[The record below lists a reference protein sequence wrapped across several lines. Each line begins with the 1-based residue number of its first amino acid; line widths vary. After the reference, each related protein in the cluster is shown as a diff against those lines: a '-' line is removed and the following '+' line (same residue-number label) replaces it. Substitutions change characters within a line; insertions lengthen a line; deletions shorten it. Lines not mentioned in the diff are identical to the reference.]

1 MNTHQ
6 YMLMSK
12 GTHREHNIFRDVG
25 YENLPPPLP
34 AAEERALLAE
44 YRQTRSVAIRNRLV
58 EANMRFVVLRSATAW
73 SRLGQYSTTID
84 FADLIAEGAI
94 ALTLAVENH
103 DRPDIKLI
111 SYAVRWIHT
120 WHKTYIAANIRAI
133 KLSPHFN
140 RWRRSYAVAH
150 RRYAREHPDAHRLP
164 TDDEVWDT
172 LPEEERPNTY
182 WREML
187 HRTQH
192 RDQSIDKM
200 LGDDACLLSPERPAD
215 ETMLAD
221 DQWQRVCNA
230 ISTLTAQEQE
240 VLTRY
245 YGLGGRDSQTLQA
258 IATHMGVTRQRV
270 GQIKLAAEAGVRK
283 YAYHIRGHY
292 RWKQDAPA
300 LPDRYIED
308 GMRCPDDL
316 P

>member
-58 EANMRFVVLRSATAW
+58 EANMRFVV
-73 SRLGQYSTTID
+73 
-84 FADLIAEGAI
+84 
-94 ALTLAVENH
+94 
-103 DRPDIKLI
+103 LI